1 MKELVTSSGTHIVG
15 ESISGVGTCITLP
28 QLDIAFDIGICPRW
42 ALKCRN
48 VLISHGHVDHLGAAV
63 THAATRDLFGAPKTR
78 FVVSSE
84 IATKLKALFDLWAQ
98 IQKEDLPYEVA
109 VVEPGD
115 ELRIGKFV
123 VRPFATDHVIP
134 SQGYR
139 VVEQR
144 QKLKP
149 EFVGKP
155 GDEIGRL
162 RKSGVE
168 VTNMTEVLRV
178 VYTGDTRPTVW
189 DRVEGIG
196 SAEVV
201 ITEATYVA
209 DDMTPEVAAER
220 GHTHLSKLVERA
232 ERFTTEAL
240 VLTHFS
246 ARYERSAVEAA
257 VALVPE
263 DFRRRISLL

>member
-1 MKELVTSSGTHIVG
+1 MELLGLQVIG
-15 ESISGVGTCITLP
+15 ESVSGVGTCITLP
-28 QLDIAFDIGICPRW
+28 QLDIAFDIGMCPRW

-63 THAATRDLFGAPKTR
+63 THAATRDLFGAPATR
-78 FVVSSE
+78 FVVSAE
-84 IATKLKALFDLWAQ
+84 VAPKLKALFDTWALL
-98 IQKEDLPYEVA
+98 QKEDLPYEIR

-115 ELRIGKFV
+115 ELALGKLL

-139 VVEQR
+139 VVERR

-149 EFVGKP
+149 EYVGTP

-162 RKSGVE
+162 RRSGVE
-168 VTNMTEVLRV
+168 VTDTTEVLKV

-189 DRVEGIG
+189 DTVEGIG
-196 SAEVV
+196 GAEVV

-209 DDMTPEVAAER
+209 DDMTPETAVER
-220 GHTHLSKLVERA
+220 GHTHLSKLVERSGK
-232 ERFTTEAL
+232 FTTEAL

-246 ARYERSAVEAA
+246 ARYERSAIEQA
-257 VALVPE
+257 VALLPE

>member
-1 MKELVTSSGTHIVG
+1 MELTTKTGLQIVG
-15 ESISGVGTCITLP
+15 ESVSGVGTCITLP
-28 QLDIAFDIGICPRW
+28 SLDIAFDIGICPRW
-42 ALKCRN
+42 ALSCRN

-63 THAATRDLFGAPKTR
+63 QHAATRDLFGSPKTR
-78 FVVSSE
+78 FVCSSDV
-84 IATKLKALFDLWAQ
+84 APGLRALFATWALL
-98 IQKEDLPYEVA
+98 QKEELPYEVV

-115 ELRIGKFV
+115 ELRIGKLL

-144 QKLKP
+144 PKLKP

-168 VTNMTEVLRV
+168 VTDTTDVLKV

-189 DRVEGIG
+189 DTVGG
-196 SAEVV
+196 LGGAEVV

-209 DDMTPEVAAER
+209 DDMTPEQAVER

-232 ERFTTEAL
+232 ERFTTGDL

-246 ARYERSAVEAA
+246 ARYKQADVEQAIGS
-257 VALVPE
+257 LPE
-263 DFRRRISLL
+263 GFRQRVLSL